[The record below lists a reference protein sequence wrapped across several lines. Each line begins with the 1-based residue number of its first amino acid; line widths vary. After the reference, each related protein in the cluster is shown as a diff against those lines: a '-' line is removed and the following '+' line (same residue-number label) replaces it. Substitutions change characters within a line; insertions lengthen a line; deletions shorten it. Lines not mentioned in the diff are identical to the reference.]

1 MLLRVRTESHK
12 RHSQRARV
20 IKCDSTVHT
29 VRLPLPA
36 LAGKAI
42 RYAAAHNWK

>member
-1 MLLRVRTESHK
+1 MFLRVGTESHK
-12 RHSQRARV
+12 RHSHRTRV

-36 LAGKAI
+36 LAGKAM
-42 RYAAAHNWK
+42 RYVALHN